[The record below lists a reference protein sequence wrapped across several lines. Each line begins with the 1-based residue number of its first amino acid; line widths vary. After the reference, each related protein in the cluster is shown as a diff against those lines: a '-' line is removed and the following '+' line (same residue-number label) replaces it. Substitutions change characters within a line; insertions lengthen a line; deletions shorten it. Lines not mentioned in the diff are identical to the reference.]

1 MAFEA
6 ENPTR
11 RYKHFRPRQAARGG
25 VGAVTPT
32 NYATFAL
39 FNNSTA
45 SQLLIVRAVSYGIN
59 SAPVQWGMIEARLT
73 GTPGQTGNYFPSM
86 GELPGLVDFS
96 DQPAILP
103 GDYVDGYS
111 LETSVS
117 LAPFPFPLAV
127 IEPGWSFFIQ
137 ATSMGNPSAAGFI
150 WEAIFP
156 EELDYVW
163 SFE

>member
-25 VGAVTPT
+25 VGEVTPT

-45 SQLLIVRAVSYGIN
+45 SQLLIVRGVSYAIG
-59 SAPVQWGMIEARLT
+59 SRPPQWGMIEERLT

-86 GELPGLVDFS
+86 GALPGLVDYS

-103 GDYVDGYS
+103 GDFVDGYS
-111 LETSVS
+111 GATNAS
-117 LAPFPFPLAV
+117 LPPLPFPLAV

-137 ATSMGNPSAAGFI
+137 GMITGGGSSAGFI

>member
-25 VGAVTPT
+25 VATVVPT

-59 SAPVQWGMIEARLT
+59 GAPAQWGMFMGRLT

-86 GELPGLVDFS
+86 GELPGLVDYS

-103 GDYVDGYS
+103 GDFVDGGS
-111 LETSVS
+111 QTTLTSIPP
-117 LAPFPFPLAV
+117 LPFPLAV
-127 IEPGWSFFIQ
+127 IEPGWSFFVQ
-137 ATSMGNPSAAGFI
+137 GTLKSFNSTAGFI